1 MVGFDCFDRQ
11 CIEHGE
17 DLRREA
23 FADLQNMAE
32 RLSRQDT
39 WLAQRQVAQDGP
51 DQILKLFVRRPAQQ
65 REGFEPARELRVAV
79 DGLACFSYAEATR
92 ATSSSRCSR
101 TSAYSEPRAGR
112 GVSRTGCCGP
122 RRSRAP

>member
-51 DQILKLFVRRPAQQ
+51 DQILKLFVRRPARQ
-65 REGFEPARELRVAV
+65 REGFEPAREL
-79 DGLACFSYAEATR
+79 L
-92 ATSSSRCSR
+92 
-101 TSAYSEPRAGR
+101 P
-112 GVSRTGCCGP
+112 
-122 RRSRAP
+122 